1 MARIMGFEK
10 CSKEDLLKFKEEF
23 KLTLGWDMT
32 SNPNK
37 MIINNEVIGI
47 IDISPA
53 PEHGDKALQIDSFEV
68 FEKGQGIGSKV
79 FVEVLKDITGGKF
92 EDLYLYSQGQK
103 SKNFWEKQGFKPVDD
118 GTGTEIMHLSI

>member
-1 MARIMGFEK
+1 MIMGFEE
-10 CSKEDLLKFKEEF
+10 CSKEDLLKFKKKF

-32 SNPNK
+32 NNPKK

-79 FVEVLKDITGGKF
+79 FVQVLKDITDEDF
-92 EDLYLYSQGQK
+92 EDLYLYSQGPQK
-103 SKNFWEKQGFKPVDD
+103 
-118 GTGTEIMHLSI
+118 